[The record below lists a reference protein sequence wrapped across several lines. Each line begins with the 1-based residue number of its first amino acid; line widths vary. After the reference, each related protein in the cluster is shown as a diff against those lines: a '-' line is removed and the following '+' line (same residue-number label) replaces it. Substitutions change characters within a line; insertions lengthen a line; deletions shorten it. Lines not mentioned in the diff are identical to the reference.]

1 MTGWSTREW
10 DSSFFGVTIGQ
21 VTTKSA
27 TAEELG
33 ETVREADRAAIGCL
47 YFLVDGNDQSAIRAA
62 ETTGFSL
69 VDIRVTLDCDLPS
82 GLKAA
87 LYDQPDPSPERGPY
101 FVRPA
106 RADDTPRLK
115 DLARASHR
123 NTRFYQ
129 DPHFDRG
136 RSDELYA
143 IWIERSV
150 AGELAD
156 IVWVVDVN
164 GAPCGYLTA
173 KTDGNGGT
181 IGLVAV
187 DAACRGRGYGDALLR
202 AALTWADEGG
212 LSCLS
217 VVTQGRSAAAIRFY
231 QRAGFLTRAVE
242 LWYHRWRTPLP
253 GGSHAAAR

>member
-1 MTGWSTREW
+1 
-10 DSSFFGVTIGQ
+10 
-21 VTTKSA
+21 
-27 TAEELG
+27 
-33 ETVREADRAAIGCL
+33 
-47 YFLVDGNDQSAIRAA
+47 
-62 ETTGFSL
+62 
-69 VDIRVTLDCDLPS
+69 VTLDCDLPG
-82 GLKAA
+82 GLKPG
-87 LYDQPDPSPERGPY
+87 LYDVPDLSREGGPP

-106 RADDTPRLK
+106 RADDIPRLK

-129 DPHFDRG
+129 DPHFERR

-156 IVWVVDVN
+156 IVWVVEVN
-164 GAPCGYLTA
+164 HAPCGYLTA
-173 KTDGNGGT
+173 KNEGDRGT

-202 AALTWADEGG
+202 AALTWAAEGG

-242 LWYHRWRTPLP
+242 LWYHRWRTSLA
-253 GGSHAAAR
+253 GESHAAAR